1 MATTRIPPDF
11 VEFLR
16 LLNANNVEYLL
27 VGGYAVGYHGYPRP
41 TGDLDVWIATHPDNA
56 TRVFRVLAAFG
67 FGDTGITPEDIAKSR
82 KVFRMGF
89 APVRIELQTTLSGVE
104 FQDCYARGID
114 DQIEGVPVRI
124 ISLDDL
130 KRNKKAA
137 GRLKDLAD
145 LDYLP

>member
-1 MATTRIPPDF
+1 
-11 VEFLR
+11 LK
-16 LLNANNVEYLL
+16 LLNAHKVEYLL

-41 TGDLDVWIATHPDNA
+41 TGDLDIWIATHPDNA
-56 TRVFRVLAAFG
+56 TRVFQVLTAFG
-67 FGDTGITPEDIAKSR
+67 FGDAGVTPEDISKSK

-104 FQDCYARGID
+104 FYDCYSRGIY
-114 DQIEGVPVRI
+114 DQIEGVPVKV

-145 LDYLP
+145 LDYLT